1 MMFNCRIKYKDEM
14 NEVFLKETSV
24 KYLIKNSKDYW
35 FDAFSLTYI
44 FIVNYN
50 LWVFITE
57 LLNKYGFSLT
67 NKYFNNNGE
76 NIL

>member
-24 KYLIKNSKDYW
+24 KY
-35 FDAFSLTYI
+35 
-44 FIVNYN
+44 
-50 LWVFITE
+50 
-57 LLNKYGFSLT
+57 
-67 NKYFNNNGE
+67 FNNNGE

>member
-1 MMFNCRIKYKDEM
+1 MIVNCKIKYKDEM
-14 NEVFLKETSV
+14 IEVFLKETSV

-35 FDAFSLTYI
+35 FDALSLTYI

-57 LLNKYGFSLT
+57 LLNKDRFSLT
-67 NKYFNNNGE
+67 NNGE